1 MPQTY
6 SRLPSGEIASPLGIS
21 AARLGA
27 ALAGA
32 LDSELLV
39 CHVVPELLPAGALF
53 AAFRRADASASRERR
68 KL

>member
-1 MPQTY
+1 MLRGPVLVGTG
-6 SRLPSGEIASPLGIS
+6 LSP
-21 AARLGA
+21 AAEEALRQGA